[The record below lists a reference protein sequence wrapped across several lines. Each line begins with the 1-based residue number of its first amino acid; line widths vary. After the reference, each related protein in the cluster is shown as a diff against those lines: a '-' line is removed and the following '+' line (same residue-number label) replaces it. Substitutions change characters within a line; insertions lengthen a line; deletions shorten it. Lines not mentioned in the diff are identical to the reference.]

1 MYQQTASC
9 VRTSQ
14 IHYDV
19 RENCC
24 TFIFLIEKFLGG
36 SAFSFTL
43 TSSREY
49 FHNEYFIFQYIVA
62 ILLLPMS

>member
-14 IHYDV
+14 IHYDM

-24 TFIFLIEKFLGG
+24 TEKFSGDP
-36 SAFSFTL
+36 AFSFAL
-43 TSSREY
+43 TSSREEY

-62 ILLLPMS
+62 IHYNI